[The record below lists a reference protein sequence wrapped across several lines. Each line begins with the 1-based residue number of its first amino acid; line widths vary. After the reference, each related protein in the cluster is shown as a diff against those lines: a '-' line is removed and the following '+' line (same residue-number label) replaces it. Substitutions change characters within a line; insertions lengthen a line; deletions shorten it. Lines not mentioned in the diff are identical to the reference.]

1 MEKDPKMSDRK
12 SIAICTALPDSSVDV
27 QYMRSITELIS
38 SLTEEGYDPY
48 TVSSMDFTSMSK
60 AKNFLIS
67 VALKESNLHGVL
79 LVSPDQSFDSK
90 DVVDM
95 IKSGKQVIAAA
106 SPTKNINWNQVR
118 SAALMGRD
126 NLELYSGSF
135 SLEFISGDEIDFS
148 LNTPF
153 KVKTISSNLMYI
165 SKESLER
172 LKYLCSSYIDS
183 SVGSE
188 DKEEISEYFYT
199 SKNSENISTSDDFNF
214 CNNWRSLGEDVWVAP
229 WVKVQS
235 LGSFRFVGSFFH
247 SLELSSRVSEITKA
261 NQD

>member
-1 MEKDPKMSDRK
+1 MEKEAQILDRK
-12 SIAICTALPDSSVDV
+12 SIAICTALPGGSVDV
-27 QYMRSITELIS
+27 QYMKSITELVS
-38 SLTEEGYDPY
+38 SLEEQGYSPY
-48 TVSSMDFTSMSK
+48 TISSMDPISTSK

-67 VALKESNLHGVL
+67 VALKEPNLHGVL
-79 LVSPDQSFDSK
+79 LVSPDQSFDPK

-95 IKSGKQVIAAA
+95 IKSGKNVIAAA
-106 SPTKNINWNQVR
+106 SPTKYVNWDQVR

-135 SLEFISGDEIDFS
+135 SLEFLPGDEINFS

-165 SKESLER
+165 SKESLEK
-172 LKYLCSSYIDS
+172 LKSLCSSYINS
-183 SVGSE
+183 SMSSE
-188 DKEEISEYFYT
+188 DKEEVCEYFYT
-199 SKNSENISTSDDFNF
+199 SKNDENILIFEDFNF

-229 WVKVQS
+229 WVKVQQS
-235 LGSFRFVGSFFH
+235 GSFRFVGSFSH

-261 NQD
+261 NRD